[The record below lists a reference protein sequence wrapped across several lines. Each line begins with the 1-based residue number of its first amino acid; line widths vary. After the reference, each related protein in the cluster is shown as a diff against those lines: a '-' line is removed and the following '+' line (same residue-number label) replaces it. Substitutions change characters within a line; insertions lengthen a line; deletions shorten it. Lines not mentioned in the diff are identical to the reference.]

1 MNMLPSKR
9 KSPQVSESRASL
21 AGLIEN
27 TSATLNAVSARL
39 KDGVAS
45 AEELIKCSKLA
56 PRSRRHKT
64 LCRKDGRRT
73 AAFGLVGDSN
83 FAWERR
89 SMDAYGS
96 TLRAPRRLMPEWP

>member
-56 PRSRRHKT
+56 
-64 LCRKDGRRT
+64 
-73 AAFGLVGDSN
+73 AALSGAIKLYAEKMADTNPS
-83 FAWERR
+83 
-89 SMDAYGS
+89 S
-96 TLRAPRRLMPEWP
+96 TR